1 MMSNAIA
8 KTNSETRGGAALM
21 EQVVI
26 GGDLSKLSAAD
37 RLTYYRNVC
46 EYVGLNPPTKPF
58 DYLTLSGRM
67 VLYARKDATDQLRNL
82 RGVSVRIVSRE
93 RVEDVWIVTAEAT
106 TADGRTD
113 ASIGVVSIGG
123 LKADAL
129 ANALMKAET
138 KAKRRVTL
146 SICGLGML
154 DETEVETIPDAATAE
169 IDVETGQV
177 LTPEQK
183 AAEDKRQALIK
194 RCREAG
200 ITLGKERVKLI
211 NGGRRPESITDNVLL
226 AALAVKLE
234 TAVERMKSDAVDQF
248 DAEQVEAEDYE
259 PGGEV

>member
-37 RLTYYRNVC
+37 RLSYYRNVC
-46 EYVGLNPPTKPF
+46 ESVGLNPLTKPF

-113 ASIGVVSIGG
+113 ASIGAVSIGG

-154 DETEVETIPDAATAE
+154 DESEIETINGAATIPADPITGEVDEARAELLQRCRDAA
-169 IDVETGQV
+169 V
-177 LTPEQK
+177 
-183 AAEDKRQALIK
+183 
-194 RCREAG
+194 
-200 ITLGKERVKLI
+200 TLGKDRLKAI
-211 NGGRRPESITDNVLL
+211 RRGRTPD
-226 AALAVKLE
+226 KLE
-234 TAVERMKSDAVDQF
+234 TPELAAFAEELEAAVKALQAEGYTIGVDSG
-248 DAEQVEAEDYE
+248 DLGDYT
-259 PGGEV
+259 PGEEG

>member
-1 MMSNAIA
+1 MTTAIT
-8 KTNSETRGGAALM
+8 KPGGTAELM

-46 EYVGLNPPTKPF
+46 ESVGLNPLTKPF
-58 DYLTLSGRM
+58 DYLVLSGRM
-67 VLYARKDATDQLRNL
+67 VLYARKDATDQLRDK

-93 RVEDVWIVTAEAT
+93 RLEDVWIVTAEAT

-113 ASIGVVSIGG
+113 ASIGAVSIGG

-154 DETEVETIPDAATAE
+154 DETEVETIPDARAGE
-169 IDVETGQV
+169 LDVETGQV
-177 LTPEQK
+177 MTGP
-183 AAEDKRQALIK
+183 DKVRHKIRQALIT

-200 ITLGKERVKLI
+200 ITLGKERLKPI
-211 NGGRRPESITDNVLL
+211 ANGRKPEALDDTAL
-226 AALAVKLE
+226 AAFADQLEAAVAAMQME
-234 TAVERMKSDAVDQF
+234 IADDSGE
-248 DAEQVEAEDYE
+248 EYE
-259 PGGEV
+259 PGGES

>member
-1 MMSNAIA
+1 
-8 KTNSETRGGAALM
+8 M

-46 EYVGLNPPTKPF
+46 ESVGLNPLTKPF

-113 ASIGVVSIGG
+113 ASIGAVSIGG

-183 AAEDKRQALIK
+183 AAGDKRQALIK

-200 ITLGKERVKLI
+200 ITLGKERLKPI
-211 NGGRRPESITDNVLL
+211 ANGRKPEALDGTAL
-226 AALAVKLE
+226 AAFADQLEAAVAAMQME
-234 TAVERMKSDAVDQF
+234 IGDDSS
-248 DAEQVEAEDYE
+248 DYE
-259 PGGEV
+259 PGGEA

>member
-46 EYVGLNPPTKPF
+46 ESVGLNPLTKPF

-113 ASIGVVSIGG
+113 ASIGAVSIAG

-154 DETEVETIPDAATAE
+154 DESETETIPGAAPAE
-169 IDVETGQV
+169 IDVATGEIEA
-177 LTPEQK
+177 TP
-183 AAEDKRQALIK
+183 AEKEREAWRQGMFSAI
-194 RCREAG
+194 REAG
-200 ITLGKERVKLI
+200 IAVGKDAYNAHRKGRNVNSLPDDDLTALLHALQHEFDKMQCESNAPVVTL
-211 NGGRRPESITDNVLL
+211 
-226 AALAVKLE
+226 
-234 TAVERMKSDAVDQF
+234 Q
-248 DAEQVEAEDYE
+248 YE
-259 PGGEV
+259 PGGEG

>member
-1 MMSNAIA
+1 MTTAIA
-8 KTNSETRGGAALM
+8 KNDGGGAALM

-46 EYVGLNPPTKPF
+46 ESVGLNPLTKPF

-67 VLYARKDATDQLRNL
+67 VLYARKDATDQLRSL
-82 RGVSVRIVSRE
+82 KGVSVQITGRE
-93 RVEDVWIVTAEAT
+93 RVEDVYVVTARAVT
-106 TADGRTD
+106 SDGRTD
-113 ASIGVVSIGG
+113 ESTGAVTIGS
-123 LKADAL
+123 LKGDAL

-183 AAEDKRQALIK
+183 AAGDKRQALIK

-200 ITLGKERVKLI
+200 ITLGKERLKPI
-211 NGGRRPESITDNVLL
+211 ANGRKPEALDGTAL
-226 AALAVKLE
+226 AAFADQLEAAVAAMQME
-234 TAVERMKSDAVDQF
+234 IGDDSS
-248 DAEQVEAEDYE
+248 DYE
-259 PGGEV
+259 PGGEA

>member
-1 MMSNAIA
+1 MTTAIA
-8 KTNSETRGGAALM
+8 KNDGGGAALM

-46 EYVGLNPPTKPF
+46 ESVGLNPLTKPF

-113 ASIGVVSIGG
+113 ASIGAVSIGG

-154 DETEVETIPDAATAE
+154 DETEIETIPDARAELDAATGE
-169 IDVETGQV
+169 V
-177 LTPEQK
+177 LTD
-183 AAEDKRQALIK
+183 AEVARNEARKALIK
-194 RCREAG
+194 RCRDAA
-200 ITLGKERVKLI
+200 ITLGKDRLKPI
-211 NGGRRPESITDNVLL
+211 AKGRKPDALED
-226 AALAVKLE
+226 AALQAFAEELE
-234 TAVERMKSDAVDQF
+234 AAVERMKSDAVDQF

-259 PGGEV
+259 PGGEA

>member
-1 MMSNAIA
+1 
-8 KTNSETRGGAALM
+8 M

-46 EYVGLNPPTKPF
+46 ESVGLNPLTKPF

-113 ASIGVVSIGG
+113 ASIGAVSIGG

-154 DETEVETIPDAATAE
+154 DETEIETIPDARAE
-169 IDVETGQV
+169 LDAETGKV
-177 LTPEQK
+177 LTPEQQAANEERK
-183 AAEDKRQALIK
+183 ALLD
-194 RCREAG
+194 RCRDAA
-200 ITLGKERVKLI
+200 ITLGKDRLKPI
-211 NGGRRPESITDNVLL
+211 RRGRKPEQLDD
-226 AALAVKLE
+226 AALAAFAEELEAAVKTLQAE
-234 TAVERMKSDAVDQF
+234 GYAIGVDSG
-248 DAEQVEAEDYE
+248 DLGDYT
-259 PGGEV
+259 PGEEG